1 MARLVPFSMKIKLLV
16 IGKLKE
22 THYKQ
27 ACQEYLK
34 RLKKYCTLE
43 VIEIKDEGKEQEADK
58 MLAKLNDA
66 YVVVLTEEGKQL
78 SSLQFASF
86 LRKTEQEL
94 VFILGGPYG
103 LDERVK
109 KKANLL
115 LSLSAMTLP
124 HELCR
129 VVFLEQLYRAYTI
142 IKNEKYHH

>member
-1 MARLVPFSMKIKLLV
+1 MIIDKYMRTKLIV
-16 IGKLKE
+16 VGKLKE
-22 THYKQ
+22 AHYKE

-34 RLKKYCTLE
+34 RLQKYASVE
-43 VIEIKDEGKEQEADK
+43 VIEIKDEGKEKEAEK
-58 MLAKLNDA
+58 ILAKCNNA
-66 YVVVLTEEGKQL
+66 FVVVLTEEGKQFT
-78 SSLQFASF
+78 SLQFASF
-86 LRKTEQEL
+86 IQKRESDI

-103 LDERVK
+103 LSDQVK

-142 IKNEKYHH
+142 LKNEKYHH